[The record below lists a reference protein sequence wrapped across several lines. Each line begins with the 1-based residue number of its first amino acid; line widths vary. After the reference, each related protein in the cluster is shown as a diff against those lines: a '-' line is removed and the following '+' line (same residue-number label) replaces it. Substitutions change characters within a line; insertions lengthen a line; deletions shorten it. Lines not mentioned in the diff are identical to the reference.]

1 MKFAKIALVVF
12 GSTLL
17 HGASNGAVAEYNSP
31 LTVIGSVKGEKL
43 YIAEVTGKKVA
54 EVNISDKKVARRF
67 DVTSEPMG
75 LASDPKG
82 KFLYVASGVANGV
95 IQKFELSSGKSI
107 AEIKVGH
114 SPIAPQVSPDG
125 KTLYVCN
132 RFNNNVSFVDLV
144 QNKEVAT
151 VPVTREPVATALSK
165 DGSLLFVANHL
176 PTGAAN
182 VDHMTSVIDIV
193 DTASKKVVKS
203 IPLPNGAIDLR
214 GMCLSH
220 DGEFVYVPSILARFL
235 VPTTQIE
242 RGWINTHAMNIIN
255 VKERRLA
262 YTVLLD
268 DVDLGAA
275 NPWGITCTSD
285 GRYIA
290 VAHSATNEVSLID
303 RKALFEKLKKRPE
316 NKAKT
321 LKEKEEY
328 EALAD
333 NPANDLSFLTG
344 IRQRVKLPGVGARGI
359 VAVGNDVYVTQYF
372 SGNLAVV
379 KPGERVAVS
388 EISLGEVPE
397 MNKVRKGEMYF
408 NDATLCFQQWQAC
421 STCHPDVRTDAVNWD
436 LLNDGIGNPKST
448 KSLLYTHFT
457 PPVMITGVRDKAET
471 AVRAGIKY
479 IQFSVVEEE
488 KAQSIDEYLKSLK
501 AVPSPYLVDG
511 KLSESAKRGSKIFYK
526 AGCRDCHSGPY
537 YSGGEKYDV
546 GTADGMEEGRE
557 FDTPNLVESWRT
569 APYLYDGRAATLED
583 VFTRFNKENKHGDTK
598 NLTEEELADLVM
610 FVKSL

>member
-12 GSTLL
+12 GSSLL
-17 HGASNGAVAEYNSP
+17 HCTSHGAVAEYNSP
-31 LTVIGSVKGEKL
+31 LTVIGSGKGEKL
-43 YIAEVTGKKVA
+43 YVAEVTGKKIA

-67 DVTSEPMG
+67 DVANEPMG
-75 LASDPKG
+75 MALGPKG
-82 KFLYVASGVANGV
+82 NFLYVVSGVANGV
-95 IQKFELSSGKSI
+95 VQKFELSSGKI
-107 AEIKVGH
+107 LAEIKVGH

-132 RFNNNVSFVDLV
+132 RFNNNVSIVDLS
-144 QNKEVAT
+144 QNKEVAK
-151 VPVTREPVATALSK
+151 VPATREPVATALNK

-182 VDHMTSVIDIV
+182 VDHMTSVIDII
-193 DTASKKVVKS
+193 DTAGKKVVKS

-255 VKERRLA
+255 VKGRRLA

-275 NPWGITCTSD
+275 NPWGITCTQD
-285 GRYIA
+285 GKYIA

-303 RKALFEKLKKRPE
+303 RKALFEKLSKRPE

-321 LKEKEEY
+321 MKEKEEY
-328 EALAD
+328 ESLAN

-344 IRQRVKLPGVGARGI
+344 VRQRVKLPGIGARGI
-359 VAVGNDVYVTQYF
+359 CAVGNNIYVTQYF

-388 EISLGEVPE
+388 EISLGKTPE

-448 KSLLYTHFT
+448 KSLLYSHFT

-511 KLSESAKRGSKIFYK
+511 KLSESAKRGSKIFYR